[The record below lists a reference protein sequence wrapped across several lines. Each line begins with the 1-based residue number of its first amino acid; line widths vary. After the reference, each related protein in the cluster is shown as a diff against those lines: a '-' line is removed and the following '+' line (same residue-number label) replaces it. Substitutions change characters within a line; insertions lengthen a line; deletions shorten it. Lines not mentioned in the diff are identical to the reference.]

1 MRTLT
6 GETPFYL
13 AFESEAIIL
22 AEVGWASYRI
32 AHYNEE
38 RNEEGMH
45 LHLNMLD
52 EVSETAEQ
60 WLARYQD
67 LMAKHYNT
75 KVKLDA
81 ST

>member
-1 MRTLT
+1 
-6 GETPFYL
+6 
-13 AFESEAIIL
+13 
-22 AEVGWASYRI
+22 
-32 AHYNEE
+32 
-38 RNEEGMH
+38 
-45 LHLNMLD
+45 MLD
-52 EVSETAEQ
+52 EVSETTEQ